1 MTKFKKGKQKD
12 IKKCDL
18 AITGMHCASCAVNI
32 EKKLNDL
39 EGVKASVNFATSKA
53 SLELGEDG
61 NLESAKQKIKDLG
74 YSVLEKNDGEE
85 IEDKERAE
93 KKKEIK
99 NLKNKVWISLFLSI
113 PLFFGSLPRLFPFI
127 PDILNNHFVL
137 LVLATPVEFWV
148 GWQFHSG
155 GFKALKHRT
164 ADMNALI
171 SIGTL
176 AAYFYSAF
184 ITFFPASVSSAG
196 KMPEVYYDTAAVI
209 ITLILLG
216 RLLEAVA
223 KGQTGEAIRKLM
235 GLRAKTARVIRNK
248 KEIDIP
254 IEEVAVGDIVVVR
267 PGEKIP
273 VDGLIIEGKSAI
285 DESMITGES
294 IPVDKKEGDEVI
306 GATINKTGSFKFRAT
321 KVGSETAL
329 AQIIELVKEAQG
341 SKAPIQKLADQVTAY
356 FVPVVMVVAIMTFTV
371 WYIFGPSPAIT
382 FALLNF
388 VGVLIIACPCALGL
402 ATPTAIMVGT
412 GKGAE
417 NGILIKSGETLE
429 IALKIN
435 TVVFDKTGTLT
446 KGEPDVTDIV
456 SVTESPISNSQFPN
470 KSQNSKLS
478 NGQSEILYY
487 AGSAEKGSE
496 HPLGEAVVRYAKD
509 KNVKL
514 SDHISFDASVGHG
527 IMANIQSN
535 NGKGKTVEVLIGN
548 KRMMDNNKIDIGSIQ
563 KEVNKLQSEGK
574 TAVFVAIDKKLA
586 GIIGIADTLK
596 ENSKAAI
603 ELLHKEGLKVAM
615 ITGDNGKT
623 AEAIAKIVGIDKV
636 LAEVLP
642 EDKEKE
648 VKKLQGEGKIVAFVG
663 DGINDAPALAQADV
677 GIAIGTGT
685 DVAMESSDITLIG
698 GDLRSVATA
707 ILLSQKT
714 MKKIKQNLFWAF
726 FYNASLI
733 PLAAGVFY
741 PFFGILLNPMFA
753 GLAMAASSVSVVSNS
768 LLLKRF
774 KV

>member
-1 MTKFKKGKQKD
+1 MVENNKKNKK
-12 IKKCDL
+12 IKCDL

-32 EKKLNDL
+32 EKKLNSI
-39 EGVKASVNFATSKA
+39 EGVEASVNYASSKA
-53 SLELGEDG
+53 SISAEDG
-61 NLESAKQKIKDLG
+61 SKKEAVRKAIRDLG
-74 YSVLEKNDGEE
+74 YGVIDGNVEDN
-85 IEDKERAE
+85 IDKEKEARE
-93 KKKEIK
+93 KGIKELKKKI
-99 NLKNKVWISLFLSI
+99 WISFFLSVPI
-113 PLFFGSLPRLFPFI
+113 FFGSLPRLFPFI
-127 PDILNNHFVL
+127 PDVLNDHFVL
-137 LVLATPVEFWV
+137 LALATPVEFWV
-148 GWQFHSG
+148 GWQFHAG
-155 GFKALKHRT
+155 GYKALKNRI

-176 AAYFYSAF
+176 AAFFYSAF
-184 ITFFPASVSSAG
+184 ITFFPASVSVAG

-216 RLLEAVA
+216 RLLEAIA

-248 KEIDIP
+248 KEMDIL
-254 IEEVAVGDIVVVR
+254 IEEVIVGDIVIVR

-273 VDGLIIEGKSAI
+273 VDGIITGGSSAI

-294 IPVDKKEGDEVI
+294 IPVDKKNGDEVI

-321 KVGSETAL
+321 KIGSETAL
-329 AQIIELVKEAQG
+329 SQIIKLVQEAQG
-341 SKAPIQKLADQVTAY
+341 SKAPIQRLADHVTAY
-356 FVPVVMVVAIMTFTV
+356 FVPVVMVIAIITFTT
-371 WYIFGPSPAIT
+371 WYIWGPAPVLT

-412 GKGAE
+412 GEGAE

-429 IALKIN
+429 TALKIN

-446 KGEPDVTDIV
+446 KGEPSVTDV
-456 SVTESPISNSQFPN
+456 ISANSQQPTA
-470 KSQNSKLS
+470 NSK
-478 NGQSEILYY
+478 ILYF
-487 AGSAEKGSE
+487 AASAEKRSE
-496 HPLGEAVVRYAKD
+496 HPLARAIVEKAEKEGIKTVEPKD
-509 KNVKL
+509 FK
-514 SDHISFDASVGHG
+514 ATVGHG
-527 IMANIQSN
+527 VSANIE
-535 NGKGKTVEVLIGN
+535 GKEILIGN
-548 KRMMDNNKIDIGSIQ
+548 FKLMSENKIDTKKIEKSF
-563 KEVNKLQSEGK
+563 EKLQSQGK
-574 TAVFVAIDKKLA
+574 TAVFAALDKDLLGVIA
-586 GIIGIADTLK
+586 IADTLK
-596 ENSKAAI
+596 PNSKEAI
-603 ELLHKEGLKVAM
+603 QALQQKGLTVVM
-615 ITGDNGKT
+615 ITGDNQKT
-623 AEAIAKIVGIDKV
+623 AEAIGKEVGIDKI

-648 VKKLQGEGKIVAFVG
+648 VKKLQSEGKIVAFVG

-753 GLAMAASSVSVVSNS
+753 SFAMASSSVSVVSNS